1 MITQKD
7 IHMFREKQRILLQT
21 NEYICLSPY
30 PNLKEYISNYNV
42 TFPTKEMMPS
52 GFTIMPCGCSTLSI
66 ENDGKGLFVDLD
78 GPTTKPHIV
87 GSQANQ
93 PQMIV
98 TIEFRPAGLYALTG
112 INQSELTDQT
122 IAFEAVNPAL
132 SKMISDIVE
141 KTESVDEL
149 LTGLD
154 MLLLENMYAAYH
166 PQLKQIFQA
175 IYHCAGSVNIKKL
188 SDEAHY
194 SERQLNRIFQQH
206 VGVSGKSFSR
216 LVRINHAFRLL
227 KNPKSSLT
235 FVSDVMGF
243 YDVSHFIRDFGLVCG
258 ITPQAYR
265 NNMSDFYINPTKF

>member
-1 MITQKD
+1 
-7 IHMFREKQRILLQT
+7 MFREKQRILLQT
-21 NEYICLSPY
+21 NEYICLSPH

-206 VGVSGKSFSR
+206 VGVSGKSFAR

-235 FVSDVMGF
+235 FMSDVMGF